1 MTRNDSRPSLWER
14 FVNWET
20 GDESVL
26 DGEIEQ
32 SMDQAAP
39 QEAGGEVY
47 ASAEKRADDHRTAL
61 VEEERSYYSR
71 VHEWSLHKG
80 VKFINRLYRL
90 SAVLVLCFIIVF
102 LMSTVVALPPFGE
115 ADNPYNNEV
124 SQRYIE
130 KGIEETGAIN
140 FVAGM
145 ILDYRAFD
153 TLGES
158 FVLFTAMC
166 AVTMLMN
173 APGRRRVR
181 KLDYEVLDYY
191 QDPIIRTVCKFVIP
205 IILVFGV
212 YILLNGH
219 LSPGGGFSGGAIMA
233 SALIIYGLVW
243 GGERASKAIPAKVL
257 KIIVLCALGFYAC
270 SKTYSFFTGANHL
283 HSIISPGVPG
293 ILSAGL
299 ILPLNVAVGFV
310 VCCTMYSFYMYF
322 QRGEL

>member
-1 MTRNDSRPSLWER
+1 MSSEKSFLRRWLSGQVDWSAMLE
-14 FVNWET
+14 
-20 GDESVL
+20 
-26 DGEIEQ
+26 EQ
-32 SMDQAAP
+32 PEAPKAAP
-39 QEAGGEVY
+39 GDPYQPHWDA
-47 ASAEKRADDHRTAL
+47 ADARRAVRRGQRAYTAL
-61 VEEERSYYSR
+61 
-71 VHEWSLHKG
+71 
-80 VKFINRLYRL
+80 
-90 SAVLVLCFIIVF
+90 AVVLCLAFALF
-102 LMSTVVALPPFGE
+102 LLLAVANLPPYGSDS
-115 ADNPYNNEV
+115 APTVNEV
-124 SQRYIE
+124 AQRYVE
-130 KGIEETGAIN
+130 KGTEETGAVN
-140 FVAGM
+140 TVAGM

-293 ILSAGL
+293 RILSAGL

>member
-1 MTRNDSRPSLWER
+1 MTTPSEPSLVQLWLH
-14 FVNWET
+14 
-20 GDESVL
+20 GGL
-26 DGEIEQ
+26 DLSEQ
-32 SMDQAAP
+32 LQKEPPECPA
-39 QEAGGEVY
+39 ENV
-47 ASAEKRADDHRTAL
+47 SAHPTPRRDRTL
-61 VEEERSYYSR
+61 VEQGVHRS
-71 VHEWSLHKG
+71 L
-80 VKFINRLYRL
+80 RLYNVLAGLLCVVL
-90 SAVLVLCFIIVF
+90 SA
-102 LMSTVVALPPFGE
+102 LMLLTAADLPPYGSDT
-115 ADNPYNNEV
+115 APTVNEV
-124 SQRYIE
+124 AQRYVE
-130 KGIEETGAIN
+130 QGTQETGAVN
-140 FVAGM
+140 TVAGM

-166 AVTMLMN
+166 AVTILLNRSGKKRWLRQPDM
-173 APGRRRVR
+173 V
-181 KLDYEVLDYY
+181 DYAS
-191 QDPIIRTVCKFVIP
+191 DPIVAPMCRFLIP
-205 IILVFGV
+205 VILVFGI

-293 ILSAGL
+293 RILSAGL

>member
-1 MTRNDSRPSLWER
+1 MTTPSEPSLVQLWLH
-14 FVNWET
+14 
-20 GDESVL
+20 GGL
-26 DGEIEQ
+26 DLSEQ
-32 SMDQAAP
+32 LQKEPPECPA
-39 QEAGGEVY
+39 ENV
-47 ASAEKRADDHRTAL
+47 SAHPTPRRDRTL
-61 VEEERSYYSR
+61 VEQGVHRS
-71 VHEWSLHKG
+71 L
-80 VKFINRLYRL
+80 RLYNVL
-90 SAVLVLCFIIVF
+90 AGLLCVVLAVLML
-102 LMSTVVALPPFGE
+102 LTAADLPPYGSDT
-115 ADNPYNNEV
+115 APTVNEV
-124 SQRYIE
+124 ARRYVE
-130 KGIEETGAIN
+130 QGTEETGAVN
-140 FVAGM
+140 TVAGM

-166 AVTMLMN
+166 AVTILLN
-173 APGRRRVR
+173 RSGKKRWLRQPDVV
-181 KLDYEVLDYY
+181 DYAS
-191 QDPIIRTVCKFVIP
+191 DPIVAPMCRFLIP
-205 IILVFGV
+205 VILVFGI

-293 ILSAGL
+293 RILSAGL

-310 VCCTMYSFYMYF
+310 VCCTMYSLYMYF
-322 QRGEL
+322 RRGEL